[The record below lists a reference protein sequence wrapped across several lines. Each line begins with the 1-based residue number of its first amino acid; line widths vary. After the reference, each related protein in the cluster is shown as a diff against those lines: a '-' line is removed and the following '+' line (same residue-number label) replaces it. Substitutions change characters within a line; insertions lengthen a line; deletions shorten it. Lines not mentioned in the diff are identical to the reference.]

1 MRGLK
6 YQLKSVSRDKFCLM
20 TFLLPILVAV
30 ALNFMGSID
39 LSSLGELHFGVL
51 ENDHSP
57 QTVTWL
63 ERYGPVT
70 AYQTPEE
77 LTAAIKEPSTNVI
90 GVKADG
96 DSIKTA
102 ISGGELD
109 IFQQA
114 AATLPA
120 LYEQR
125 AETELVKVLTLER
138 PDILE
143 SFQDIFIPAVLIV
156 AMFMGCT
163 FNAMNIISEK
173 EDGVAFINEILP
185 MTPSQYIFQKVVVG
199 FLFGSLSSIVTA
211 CICFRLSWQNFGLL
225 LALIVM
231 SSFVAAL
238 IGLFI
243 GKLSEGLMTG
253 VVYIKIVMLVFIAVP
268 ILCALIGASGPLAFI
283 CNIVPSQ
290 PAFDG
295 IMALSAGK
303 MGTAVKN
310 VDILTVHCIVWFVLY
325 VLISTNHKRQRQR
338 LFIVLA
344 LIPKPQVVFLDELTT
359 GLDARARRG
368 IWKILKELKDGGLTI
383 FLTSHFMDEV
393 EALCDE
399 ICILQK
405 GRAVF
410 YGTVT
415 QAKEKSSCEN
425 FEDAYLKLSGE
436 GIE

>member
-6 YQLKSVSRDKFCLM
+6 YQLKSVLRDKFCLM

-39 LSSLGELHFGVL
+39 LSTLGELHFGVL
-51 ENDHSP
+51 ENDLSP

-63 ERYGPVT
+63 ERYGLVT

-77 LTAAIKEPSTNVI
+77 QTAAIKEPSTNVI

-102 ISGGELD
+102 ISGDELD

-125 AETELVKVLTLER
+125 AEAELVKVLTLER

-185 MTPSQYIFQKVVVG
+185 MTPSQYIFQKAVVG
-199 FLFGSLSSIVTA
+199 
-211 CICFRLSWQNFGLL
+211 
-225 LALIVM
+225 
-231 SSFVAAL
+231 
-238 IGLFI
+238 
-243 GKLSEGLMTG
+243 
-253 VVYIKIVMLVFIAVP
+253 
-268 ILCALIGASGPLAFI
+268 
-283 CNIVPSQ
+283 
-290 PAFDG
+290 
-295 IMALSAGK
+295 LSAPMRLCSFSPNRICRK
-303 MGTAVKN
+303 MAGNGVQPLHNYTCRFRPSSLKQADK
-310 VDILTVHCIVWFVLY
+310 
-325 VLISTNHKRQRQR
+325 S
-338 LFIVLA
+338 
-344 LIPKPQVVFLDELTT
+344 
-359 GLDARARRG
+359 GLD
-368 IWKILKELKDGGLTI
+368 GLQT
-383 FLTSHFMDEV
+383 
-393 EALCDE
+393 
-399 ICILQK
+399 
-405 GRAVF
+405 G
-410 YGTVT
+410 
-415 QAKEKSSCEN
+415 KS
-425 FEDAYLKLSGE
+425 DSG
-436 GIE
+436 

>member
-1 MRGLK
+1 
-6 YQLKSVSRDKFCLM
+6 M

-39 LSSLGELHFGVL
+39 MSSLGELHFGVL
-51 ENDHSP
+51 ENDLSP
-57 QTVTWL
+57 QTITWL

-70 AYQTPEE
+70 AYGTREE
-77 LTAAIKEPSTNVI
+77 LTAAINEPSTNVI

-102 ISGGELD
+102 ISGDELD

-125 AETELVKVLTLER
+125 AEAELVKVLTMER

-199 FLFGSLSSIVTA
+199 FLFGSLSSIITA
-211 CICFRLSWQNFGLL
+211 CICFQLSWQNFGIM
-225 LALIVM
+225 LALIVL

-243 GKLSEGLMTG
+243 GKLSEGLMIG

-268 ILCALIGASGPLAFI
+268 IVCALIGVSGPLAVL
-283 CNIVPSQ
+283 CNLVPSQ

-295 IMALSAGK
+295 TMALSAGNTGAAIK
-303 MGTAVKN
+303 DAG
-310 VDILTVHCIVWFVLY
+310 ILSIHCVVWPALY
-325 VLISTNHKRQRQR
+325 VLIFTQR
-338 LFIVLA
+338 
-344 LIPKPQVVFLDELTT
+344 K
-359 GLDARARRG
+359 
-368 IWKILKELKDGGLTI
+368 K
-383 FLTSHFMDEV
+383 
-393 EALCDE
+393 
-399 ICILQK
+399 
-405 GRAVF
+405 
-410 YGTVT
+410 
-415 QAKEKSSCEN
+415 QAGYS
-425 FEDAYLKLSGE
+425 
-436 GIE
+436 I

>member
-1 MRGLK
+1 MKGLK
-6 YQLKSVSRDKFCLM
+6 YQLKSVLRDKFCLM

-51 ENDHSP
+51 ENNLSP

-70 AYQTPEE
+70 ACETLEE
-77 LTAAIKEPSTNVI
+77 LTAAIREPSTNVI
-90 GVKADG
+90 GVRADG
-96 DSIKTA
+96 DSLRTA
-102 ISGGELD
+102 IAGDELD
-109 IFQQA
+109 VFQQA

-125 AETELVKVLTLER
+125 VKAELVKVLTLER

-199 FLFGSLSSIVTA
+199 FLFGSLSSIVTT

-225 LALIVM
+225 LALIVL

-243 GKLSEGLMTG
+243 GSLSEGLMIG
-253 VVYIKIVMLVFIAVP
+253 VVYIKIVMLLFLTVP
-268 ILCALIGASGPLAFI
+268 ILCALIGVGGPLAVI
-283 CNIVPSQ
+283 CNLVPSQ

-295 IMALSAGK
+295 IMALSVGN
-303 MGTAVKN
+303 MGTAVKD
-310 VDILTVHCIVWFVLY
+310 VGILTVHCIVWFALY
-325 VLISTNHKRQRQR
+325 VLISTNHKRQ
-338 LFIVLA
+338 
-344 LIPKPQVVFLDELTT
+344 
-359 GLDARARRG
+359 
-368 IWKILKELKDGGLTI
+368 
-383 FLTSHFMDEV
+383 
-393 EALCDE
+393 
-399 ICILQK
+399 
-405 GRAVF
+405 
-410 YGTVT
+410 VT
-415 QAKEKSSCEN
+415 
-425 FEDAYLKLSGE
+425 L
-436 GIE
+436 

>member
-1 MRGLK
+1 MKGLK
-6 YQLKSVSRDKFCLM
+6 YQLKSVLRDKFCLM

-39 LSSLGELHFGVL
+39 MSSLGELHFGVL
-51 ENDHSP
+51 ENDLSP
-57 QTVTWL
+57 QTITWL

-70 AYQTPEE
+70 AYRTQEE
-77 LTAAIKEPSTNVI
+77 LTAAINEPSTNVI

-96 DSIKTA
+96 DSLRTA
-102 ISGGELD
+102 IAGDELE

-125 AETELVKVLTLER
+125 AEAELVKVLTMER

-185 MTPSQYIFQKVVVG
+185 MTPSQYILQKVVVG

-211 CICFRLSWQNFGLL
+211 CICFRLSWQNFGIM
-225 LALIVM
+225 LALIIL

-243 GKLSEGLMTG
+243 GKLSEGLMIG

-268 ILCALIGASGPLAFI
+268 IVCALIGVSGPLAII
-283 CNIVPSQ
+283 CNIVPSH

-295 IMALSAGK
+295 IMALSAGSL
-303 MGTAVKN
+303 GTAVKD
-310 VDILTVHCIVWFVLY
+310 VGILAIHCVAWSALY
-325 VLISTNHKRQRQR
+325 VLISSQHKKQ
-338 LFIVLA
+338 A
-344 LIPKPQVVFLDELTT
+344 
-359 GLDARARRG
+359 
-368 IWKILKELKDGGLTI
+368 
-383 FLTSHFMDEV
+383 
-393 EALCDE
+393 
-399 ICILQK
+399 
-405 GRAVF
+405 
-410 YGTVT
+410 T
-415 QAKEKSSCEN
+415 Q
-425 FEDAYLKLSGE
+425 
-436 GIE
+436 

>member
-1 MRGLK
+1 MKGLK
-6 YQLKSVSRDKFCLM
+6 YQLKSVLRDKFCLM

-51 ENDHSP
+51 KNDLPP
-57 QTVTWL
+57 QTITWL

-70 AYQTPEE
+70 AYGTQEE
-77 LTAAIKEPSTNVI
+77 LTAVINEPSTNVI

-102 ISGGELD
+102 ISGDELD

-125 AETELVKVLTLER
+125 AEAELVKVLTMER

-199 FLFGSLSSIVTA
+199 FLFGSLSSIITA
-211 CICFRLSWQNFGLL
+211 CICFQLSWQNFGII
-225 LALIVM
+225 LALIVL

-243 GKLSEGLMTG
+243 GKLSEGLMIG

-268 ILCALIGASGPLAFI
+268 IVCALIGVSGPLAVL
-283 CNIVPSQ
+283 CNLVPSQ

-295 IMALSAGK
+295 IMALSAGNTGAAIK
-303 MGTAVKN
+303 DAG
-310 VDILTVHCIVWFVLY
+310 ILSIHCVVWPALY
-325 VLISTNHKRQRQR
+325 VLIFTQR
-338 LFIVLA
+338 
-344 LIPKPQVVFLDELTT
+344 K
-359 GLDARARRG
+359 
-368 IWKILKELKDGGLTI
+368 K
-383 FLTSHFMDEV
+383 
-393 EALCDE
+393 
-399 ICILQK
+399 
-405 GRAVF
+405 
-410 YGTVT
+410 
-415 QAKEKSSCEN
+415 QAGYS
-425 FEDAYLKLSGE
+425 
-436 GIE
+436 I

>member
-1 MRGLK
+1 MKGLK
-6 YQLKSVSRDKFCLM
+6 YQLKSVLRDKFCLM

-39 LSSLGELHFGVL
+39 MSSLGELHFGVL
-51 ENDHSP
+51 ENDLPP
-57 QTVTWL
+57 QTITWL

-70 AYQTPEE
+70 AYGTQEE

-102 ISGGELD
+102 ISGDELD

-125 AETELVKVLTLER
+125 AEAELVKVLTMER

-173 EDGVAFINEILP
+173 EDGVAFVNEILP
-185 MTPSQYIFQKVVVG
+185 MTPSQYIMQKVVVG
-199 FLFGSLSSIVTA
+199 FLFGSLSSIITA
-211 CICFRLSWQNFGLL
+211 CICFQLSWHNWGIM
-225 LALIVM
+225 LALIVL

-243 GKLSEGLMTG
+243 GKLSEGLMIG
-253 VVYIKIVMLVFIAVP
+253 VVYIKIIMLVFIAVP
-268 ILCALIGASGPLAFI
+268 ILCALIGVSGPLAVL
-283 CNIVPSQ
+283 CNLVPSQ

-295 IMALSAGK
+295 IMALSAGNTGAAIK
-303 MGTAVKN
+303 DAG
-310 VDILTVHCIVWFVLY
+310 ILSIHCVVWPALY
-325 VLISTNHKRQRQR
+325 VLIFTQR
-338 LFIVLA
+338 
-344 LIPKPQVVFLDELTT
+344 K
-359 GLDARARRG
+359 
-368 IWKILKELKDGGLTI
+368 K
-383 FLTSHFMDEV
+383 
-393 EALCDE
+393 
-399 ICILQK
+399 
-405 GRAVF
+405 
-410 YGTVT
+410 
-415 QAKEKSSCEN
+415 QAGYS
-425 FEDAYLKLSGE
+425 
-436 GIE
+436 I

>member
-1 MRGLK
+1 MKGLK
-6 YQLKSVSRDKFCLM
+6 YQVKSVLRDKFCLM

-39 LSSLGELHFGVL
+39 LSSLGEHHFGVL
-51 ENDHSP
+51 ENDLSP
-57 QTVTWL
+57 QAVVWL

-70 AYQTPEE
+70 SYKTAEE
-77 LTAAIKEPSTNVI
+77 LNSAIKEPSTNVI

-102 ISGGELD
+102 ISGDELD

-114 AATLPA
+114 AATLPV

-125 AETELVKVLTLER
+125 TEAEQMKVLTLER

-173 EDGVAFINEILP
+173 EDGVAFVNEILP
-185 MTPSQYIFQKVVVG
+185 MTPSQYILQKVVVG
-199 FLFGSLSSIVTA
+199 FLLGSLSTVVTA
-211 CICFRLSWQNFGLL
+211 CICFRLSWQNIGAMLV
-225 LALIVM
+225 LIVL

-243 GKLSEGLMTG
+243 GKFSEGLMIG
-253 VVYIKIVMLVFIAVP
+253 VVYIKIIMLVFIAVP
-268 ILCALIGASGPLAFI
+268 IVCALIGVSGPLVVI

-295 IMALSAGK
+295 IMSLSVGN
-303 MGTAVKN
+303 MGTVIK
-310 VDILTVHCIVWFVLY
+310 DIGILAIHCVAWFVLY
-325 VLISTNHKRQRQR
+325 VLISTQRKRQ
-338 LFIVLA
+338 
-344 LIPKPQVVFLDELTT
+344 VV
-359 GLDARARRG
+359 
-368 IWKILKELKDGGLTI
+368 
-383 FLTSHFMDEV
+383 
-393 EALCDE
+393 
-399 ICILQK
+399 Q
-405 GRAVF
+405 
-410 YGTVT
+410 
-415 QAKEKSSCEN
+415 
-425 FEDAYLKLSGE
+425 
-436 GIE
+436 

>member
-1 MRGLK
+1 MKGLQ
-6 YQLKSVSRDKFCLM
+6 YQLKSVLRDKFCLM

-39 LSSLGELHFGVL
+39 MSSLGELHFGVL
-51 ENDHSP
+51 ENDLSP

-70 AYQTPEE
+70 AYGTQAE
-77 LTAAIKEPSTNVI
+77 LTAAIQEPSTNVI
-90 GVKADG
+90 GVQADG
-96 DSIKTA
+96 DSLRTA
-102 ISGGELD
+102 ISGDELD

-120 LYEQR
+120 LYER
-125 AETELVKVLTLER
+125 RETAEQVEVQMLER

-143 SFQDIFIPAVLIV
+143 SLQGIFIPAVLIV

-173 EDGVAFINEILP
+173 EDGVAFVNEILP

-211 CICFRLSWQNFGLL
+211 CICFQLSWRNFGLI
-225 LALIVM
+225 LALIVL

-253 VVYIKIVMLVFIAVP
+253 VVYIKIIMLVFIAVP
-268 ILCALIGASGPLAFI
+268 IVCALTGVSGPLAVI

-290 PAFDG
+290 PAFEG
-295 IMALSAGK
+295 IMALSAGN
-303 MGTAVKN
+303 METAVK
-310 VDILTVHCIVWFVLY
+310 DACILAMHCAAWFALY
-325 VLISTNHKRQRQR
+325 VLISTQRKRQA
-338 LFIVLA
+338 I
-344 LIPKPQVVFLDELTT
+344 
-359 GLDARARRG
+359 
-368 IWKILKELKDGGLTI
+368 
-383 FLTSHFMDEV
+383 
-393 EALCDE
+393 
-399 ICILQK
+399 
-405 GRAVF
+405 
-410 YGTVT
+410 
-415 QAKEKSSCEN
+415 
-425 FEDAYLKLSGE
+425 
-436 GIE
+436 

>member
-1 MRGLK
+1 MKGLK
-6 YQLKSVSRDKFCLM
+6 YQLKSVLRDKFCLM
-20 TFLLPILVAV
+20 TFLLPILVAA
-30 ALNFMGSID
+30 ALNFVGSID
-39 LSSLGELHFGVL
+39 LSTLGELHFGVL
-51 ENDHSP
+51 ENDLSP

-70 AYQTPEE
+70 AYGTQDE
-77 LTAAIKEPSTNVI
+77 LTAAITEPSTNVI

-102 ISGGELD
+102 ISGDELD

-125 AETELVKVLTLER
+125 AEAELVKVLTLER

-199 FLFGSLSSIVTA
+199 FLFGSLSSIITA
-211 CICFRLSWQNFGLL
+211 CICFQLSWQNFGIM
-225 LALIVM
+225 LALIVL

-238 IGLFI
+238 IGLFT
-243 GKLSEGLMTG
+243 GKLSEGLMIG
-253 VVYIKIVMLVFIAVP
+253 VVYIKIIMLVFIAVP
-268 ILCALIGASGPLAFI
+268 IVCALIGVSGPLAVL
-283 CNIVPSQ
+283 CNLVPSQ

-295 IMALSAGK
+295 TMALSAGNTGAAIK
-303 MGTAVKN
+303 DAG
-310 VDILTVHCIVWFVLY
+310 ILSIHCVVWPALY
-325 VLISTNHKRQRQR
+325 VLIFTQR
-338 LFIVLA
+338 
-344 LIPKPQVVFLDELTT
+344 K
-359 GLDARARRG
+359 
-368 IWKILKELKDGGLTI
+368 K
-383 FLTSHFMDEV
+383 
-393 EALCDE
+393 
-399 ICILQK
+399 
-405 GRAVF
+405 
-410 YGTVT
+410 
-415 QAKEKSSCEN
+415 QAGYS
-425 FEDAYLKLSGE
+425 L
-436 GIE
+436 

>member
-1 MRGLK
+1 VKGLK
-6 YQLKSVSRDKFCLM
+6 YQLKSVLRDKFCLM

-51 ENDHSP
+51 ENDLSP

-70 AYQTPEE
+70 AYRTQEE
-77 LTAAIKEPSTNVI
+77 LAAAIEEPSTNVI

-96 DSIKTA
+96 DSLKTA
-102 ISGGELD
+102 ISGDELD

-114 AATLPA
+114 AATFPA

-125 AETELVKVLTLER
+125 AEAEQVKVLTLER

-143 SFQDIFIPAVLIV
+143 GFQDIFIPAVLIV

-173 EDGVAFINEILP
+173 EDGVAFVNEILP
-185 MTPSQYIFQKVVVG
+185 MTPSQYILQKVVVG

-211 CICFRLSWQNFGLL
+211 CLCFRLSWQNFGMM
-225 LALIVM
+225 LALIVL

-243 GKLSEGLMTG
+243 GKFSEGMMIG

-268 ILCALIGASGPLAFI
+268 IVCALIGASGPLAVI

-295 IMALSAGK
+295 MMALSSGNMGAAIKDAG
-303 MGTAVKN
+303 
-310 VDILTVHCIVWFVLY
+310 ILVVHCITWFALY
-325 VLISTNHKRQRQR
+325 VLISIQRKRQ
-338 LFIVLA
+338 V
-344 LIPKPQVVFLDELTT
+344 
-359 GLDARARRG
+359 
-368 IWKILKELKDGGLTI
+368 
-383 FLTSHFMDEV
+383 S
-393 EALCDE
+393 
-399 ICILQK
+399 
-405 GRAVF
+405 
-410 YGTVT
+410 
-415 QAKEKSSCEN
+415 
-425 FEDAYLKLSGE
+425 
-436 GIE
+436 

>member
-1 MRGLK
+1 MKGLT
-6 YQLKSVSRDKFCLM
+6 YQLKSVLRDKFCLM

-51 ENDHSP
+51 ENDLPP
-57 QTVTWL
+57 QTITWL

-70 AYQTPEE
+70 AYGTQEE
-77 LTAAIKEPSTNVI
+77 LAAAIKEPSTNVI

-102 ISGGELD
+102 ISGDELD
-109 IFQQA
+109 IFRQA
-114 AATLPA
+114 AVTLPA

-125 AETELVKVLTLER
+125 ENAEQAEVQVLER

-143 SFQDIFIPAVLIV
+143 NFQGIFIPVVLIV

-185 MTPSQYIFQKVVVG
+185 MTPSQYIFQKIVVG
-199 FLFGSLSSIVTA
+199 FLFGSLSSMVTA
-211 CICFRLSWQNFGLL
+211 CICFRLSWQNFGIM
-225 LALIVM
+225 LALIVL

-243 GKLSEGLMTG
+243 GKLSEGLMIG
-253 VVYIKIVMLVFIAVP
+253 VVYIKIIMLIFIAVP
-268 ILCALIGASGPLAFI
+268 IVCALIGVSGPLAII

-295 IMALSAGK
+295 IMALSAEN
-303 MGTAVKN
+303 MGTAIR
-310 VDILTVHCIVWFVLY
+310 DIGILAFHCFAWFALY
-325 VLISTNHKRQRQR
+325 VLISGRRKTNS
-338 LFIVLA
+338 
-344 LIPKPQVVFLDELTT
+344 
-359 GLDARARRG
+359 RR
-368 IWKILKELKDGGLTI
+368 
-383 FLTSHFMDEV
+383 
-393 EALCDE
+393 
-399 ICILQK
+399 
-405 GRAVF
+405 
-410 YGTVT
+410 
-415 QAKEKSSCEN
+415 
-425 FEDAYLKLSGE
+425 
-436 GIE
+436 